1 MFEGPVTGNI
11 PEVLDNGEVTDGT
24 HVTAGQLALALTPY
38 AQVTDLAVNTAASGN
53 NAAAIQS
60 LDDRVTAELASKLDS
75 SALAPAIAPLATA
88 AALATTDGQVAAHGS
103 SIAALQSSLTTGL
116 SNKADQSAFDVLE
129 GVVATKSTPDGVDL
143 KLSNYSTTA
152 AMNGSIASANNATL
166 ATVAANYGLKTVV
179 DQHSLDIAARITPL
193 EVDTKVAN
201 ALLGAVTAAALASE
215 LASRDASI
223 SGLQASKADA
233 SALTA
238 YALQS
243 AVDTSSEVDSKIAAA
258 LLDAVTTAALDAAL
272 LGKADASA
280 LASLLSTVD
289 GLDTPLDVDTK
300 IANALLGLATEAFV
314 AAQLASRDASI
325 TALQGAKADAALLA
339 SYATNAALSASK
351 TAVQSAFDA
360 ILAELAALQLSGSG
374 VVNAP
379 AWAGFTTWE
388 LLRGSSVVR
397 NLHFVAPLS
406 AALANGDDT
415 LSITADCYSVAAADA
430 AIAAALLAY
439 YTSSQVD
446 TLLGDYRTG
455 TAQDAETTSA
465 ITAALLAYYTAAQ
478 VDALLGDYRTAS
490 AQDTQTQAAIAG
502 ALLAYRT
509 GPDQDVFTTN
519 QITSALV
526 AYRSAA
532 DQDTATASSIAAALL
547 SYYTIAQVDGLLA
560 GKLGV
565 TEAASALQIAVR
577 FPDDGGADEVVAAIG
592 EQILAPTDV
601 SLSNWTVRPSSG
613 CSVVLATHT
622 AGVSVDGYTLALAA
636 NPWNIVRTYNLTP
649 GRELLF
655 ACRYRLGT
663 ASNFVVYVS
672 EADNVYDPLY
682 GSFAGDQGAWSTAKM
697 YFTAP
702 PNGVA
707 KLHFGAHFQAPGL
720 PNQTAG
726 TVDVYGLQIL
736 DATLEAGNTN
746 TAEENTAASALLL
759 KHEFL
764 DGGADDVTL
773 ATLGEV
779 LLEPTL
785 TTLGNFLVRSNSQSS
800 VASASLKL
808 RLPAG
813 GLRHDPQR
821 LRLQH
826 RPRLHA
832 DAGETLLLRLP
843 VPAGHGLQLGDVRQ
857 RGRQRLR
864 GRHRHLPR
872 HALAGRLEH
881 GAPGLLGAAG
891 RNREAALRSLRRLHP
906 RAGAAVG
913 GHAGPVQ
920 HADQG
925 QRLRGRVCLS
935 DGPAGGLAGPHGLG
949 HAGRAH
955 RAGQRGLRPAAVQ
968 RRELHRRVHH
978 GRRGQRGPAELRH
991 GNHGQ
996 PR

>member
-75 SALAPAIAPLATA
+75 SVLAPAIAPLATA
-88 AALATTDGQVAAHGS
+88 AA
-103 SIAALQSSLTTGL
+103 
-116 SNKADQSAFDVLE
+116 QSAFDVLE
-129 GVVATKSTPDGVDL
+129 GVVATKSTPDSVDL

-201 ALLGAVTAAALASE
+201 A
-215 LASRDASI
+215 SI

-233 SALTA
+233 SALAA

-243 AVDTSSEVDSKIAAA
+243 AVDTSSEVDSKIATA
-258 LLDAVTTAALDAAL
+258 LLDAVTAAALDAVL
-272 LGKADASA
+272 FGKADASA
-280 LASLLSTVD
+280 LASLLSAVD
-289 GLDTPLDVDTK
+289 GLDTPLEVDTK

-325 TALQGAKADAALLA
+325 TALQGAKADATLLA
-339 SYATNAALSASK
+339 SYATNAALSASE
-351 TAVQSAFDA
+351 TTLQSALDA
-360 ILAELAALQLSGSG
+360 ILTELAALQLSGSGG

-388 LLRGSSVVR
+388 LVRGSNVVR

-415 LSITADCYSVAAADA
+415 LSITADCYSTAGTDA

-465 ITAALLAYYTAAQ
+465 ITAALLAYYTSAQ

-565 TEAASALQIAVR
+565 AEAASALQIAVR

-622 AGVSVDGYTLALAA
+622 AGAVSVDGYTLTLAV
-636 NPWNIVRTYNLTP
+636 NPWNHRAHLQLDP
-649 GRELLF
+649 GPR
-655 ACRYRLGT
+655 
-663 ASNFVVYVS
+663 
-672 EADNVYDPLY
+672 
-682 GSFAGDQGAWSTAKM
+682 
-697 YFTAP
+697 AP
-702 PNGVA
+702 
-707 KLHFGAHFQAPGL
+707 
-720 PNQTAG
+720 
-726 TVDVYGLQIL
+726 
-736 DATLEAGNTN
+736 
-746 TAEENTAASALLL
+746 
-759 KHEFL
+759 
-764 DGGADDVTL
+764 
-773 ATLGEV
+773 
-779 LLEPTL
+779 
-785 TTLGNFLVRSNSQSS
+785 
-800 VASASLKL
+800 L
-808 RLPAG
+808 RLP
-813 GLRHDPQR
+813 
-821 LRLQH
+821 
-826 RPRLHA
+826 
-832 DAGETLLLRLP
+832 LP
-843 VPAGHGLQLGDVRQ
+843 ARHGLQLRGVHV

-864 GRHRHLPR
+864 PLVRQLRGRP
-872 HALAGRLEH
+872 GRLEH
-881 GAPGLLGAAG
+881 CQDVLHSASERGG
-891 RNREAALRSLRRLHP
+891 EAALSRRRACPTRRQERWTSTASRSWTRP
-906 RAGAAVG
+906 W
-913 GHAGPVQ
+913 
-920 HADQG
+920 
-925 QRLRGRVCLS
+925 
-935 DGPAGGLAGPHGLG
+935 
-949 HAGRAH
+949 
-955 RAGQRGLRPAAVQ
+955 RPATRW
-968 RRELHRRVHH
+968 RRRRT
-978 GRRGQRGPAELRH
+978 RR
-991 GNHGQ
+991 
-996 PR
+996 PRRCC